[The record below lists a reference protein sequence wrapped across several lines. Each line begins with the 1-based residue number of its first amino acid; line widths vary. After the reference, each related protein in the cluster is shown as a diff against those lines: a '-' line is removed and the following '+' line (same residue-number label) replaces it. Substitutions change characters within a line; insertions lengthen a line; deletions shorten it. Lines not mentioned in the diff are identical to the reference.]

1 MDRKDGDVHMCCASI
16 EKKLDVPAVL
26 LQLPAVKDGK
36 LFGRYYLFYTWKI
49 KLCFKIINQNQK
61 TWSKECMATMQT
73 LSAVTQFTL
82 IKLDQ
87 SAGTVDVLSLE
98 LIDFGKGKGV
108 TKVDLNEKDWPELYA
123 DAQQYRV
130 KLIEQLSDLDDDLA
144 GKVIT
149 SESFDN
155 VCSSD
160 VVKAIQKVTLNRVS
174 FLHFA

>member
-1 MDRKDGDVHMCCASI
+1 MEAQTLTVWRQADRFSLPRIVYVNKMDRKDGDVHMCCASI

-82 IKLDQ
+82 IFCICVLK
-87 SAGTVDVLSLE
+87 LSL
-98 LIDFGKGKGV
+98 
-108 TKVDLNEKDWPELYA
+108 
-123 DAQQYRV
+123 
-130 KLIEQLSDLDDDLA
+130 
-144 GKVIT
+144 
-149 SESFDN
+149 
-155 VCSSD
+155 
-160 VVKAIQKVTLNRVS
+160 
-174 FLHFA
+174 